1 MSIVS
6 KQKTRL
12 SCADLFA
19 RTRKQGKYKSYES
32 TSTWRTRDVSMQLF
46 LPISLP
52 LSLSSTL
59 PSFALAA
66 QFCNKATRLLTKRS
80 LGKRCF
86 AANFRA
92 LRINFPPRI
101 LVRMEREDP
110 AGRRFPEKR
119 ALLTRRRTTASRGT
133 TEQWITTDT
142 KANLRETFPFPLTCA
157 PRCCSLSC

>member
-1 MSIVS
+1 MLTYLPARES
-6 KQKTRL
+6 KVNTSPTKARL
-12 SCADLFA
+12 Y
-19 RTRKQGKYKSYES
+19 GGH
-32 TSTWRTRDVSMQLF
+32 WVVSMQLF
-46 LPISLP
+46 LPISRP
-52 LSLSSTL
+52 LSLSLSPS
-59 PSFALAA
+59 PSFSLTA
-66 QFCNKATRLLTKRS
+66 QFCNKAARLLTKRS

-92 LRINFPPRI
+92 LRINFPPQI

-142 KANLRETFPFPLTCA
+142 KANLREAFPFSLTCA
-157 PRCCSLSC
+157 QRCCSLSC

>member
-1 MSIVS
+1 MSIVFE
-6 KQKTRL
+6 QKKNAIILRSL
-12 SCADLFA
+12 ICPHAEA
-19 RTRKQGKYKSYES
+19 RQMQVLRKHVYTEDTGLLVCCCFYQS
-32 TSTWRTRDVSMQLF
+32 
-46 LPISLP
+46 
-52 LSLSSTL
+52 LSLS
-59 PSFALAA
+59 PSSFSPPV
-66 QFCNKATRLLTKRS
+66 QFRNKAARPLTKRS
-80 LGKRCF
+80 LGKRCL

-142 KANLRETFPFPLTCA
+142 EANLREAFPFSPTCA
-157 PRCCSLSC
+157 QRRCSLSC

>member
-1 MSIVS
+1 MLTYLPVRES
-6 KQKTRL
+6 KANTSLTKARL
-12 SCADLFA
+12 YGG
-19 RTRKQGKYKSYES
+19 RGV
-32 TSTWRTRDVSMQLF
+32 VSMLLF
-46 LPISLP
+46 LSIS

-59 PSFALAA
+59 LFFFSLPLSLYHRNSVIK
-66 QFCNKATRLLTKRS
+66 QPGPLTKKS
-80 LGKRCF
+80 LRKRCF

-133 TEQWITTDT
+133 TE
-142 KANLRETFPFPLTCA
+142 R
-157 PRCCSLSC
+157 